1 MRKAGWSD
9 WLVPAGLIL
18 LAFIPVAA
26 GMFRL
31 TQLAGGGPVTTE
43 NARFFAAPVPVVLHI
58 VGATLYTVLG
68 ALQFSAQFRRRHP
81 GWHRRMGRVL
91 LVAGLI
97 AALSGLW
104 MAQFY
109 AIVPADHPLEHWFR
123 MLAGTGM
130 VASIILG
137 YAAIRRR
144 DIGQHQDWMRRA
156 YALGIGAGTQAL
168 TQLPWLLLFG
178 MPDDLTRAW
187 LMGAAWGINL
197 MVAEWLIWRR
207 RGGMRGLT
215 IISRSTS

>member
-1 MRKAGWSD
+1 MRKLAWSD
-9 WLVPAGLIL
+9 WLVPTGLIL
-18 LAFIPVAA
+18 LAFIPVFA
-26 GMFRL
+26 GMFRV
-31 TQLAGGGPVTTE
+31 TQLASGGPVAPD
-43 NARFFAAPVPVVLHI
+43 NVRFFTAPVPVILHI

-68 ALQFSAQFRRRHP
+68 ALQFSAGFRRRHP
-81 GWHRRMGRVL
+81 AWHRRVGRVL
-91 LVAGLI
+91 VVAGLV

-109 AIVPADHPLEHWFR
+109 AIEPADHPLEHWFR

-130 VASIILG
+130 VASIVLG

-156 YALGIGAGTQAL
+156 YALGIGAGTQAV

-178 MPDDLTRAW
+178 APDDLTRAW

-197 MVAEWLIWRR
+197 AVAEWLIWRR
-207 RGGMRGLT
+207 RGGMRVAVA
-215 IISRSTS
+215 